1 MKYMGSK
8 NRIAKHILPIN
19 VGLANVSSRAFVIMH
34 KGAVNKNIFFSNI
47 EQARNW
53 ITFNYP
59 KRRFKEPHENVFVCS
74 NYGTKFEIVEIRHFR

>member
-1 MKYMGSK
+1 MKNSET
-8 NRIAKHILPIN
+8 NDIQSHSRN
-19 VGLANVSSRAFVIMH
+19 TVLADSAFVIMH

-59 KRRFKEPHENVFVCS
+59 KRRFKEQHENVFVCS